1 MRMLTATALLAA
13 ALGCAAPAAAQ
24 ISGNVVRIGVLG
36 DQSGMASDSAG
47 KGSVLAAQMAVQDF
61 GGKVGNAA
69 IEILHADSQGKPDV
83 ASSVVRRWFDVD
95 GVDAVAD
102 VPFTSV
108 ALAVNAVAASAN
120 RTVLIASAASS
131 DLTGKACQA
140 VTTQWSDDS
149 YALSVGAAR
158 AIVKDGGSSWYFI
171 TADYTFGHALERDAT
186 RSIEQSGG
194 KVVGSVRHP
203 LNTADFSSYL
213 VHAQG
218 SGARIVAFASVGT
231 DTIVALK
238 QAAEFGLAQG
248 GQRLAP
254 LLVFLTDIH
263 SLGLAAA
270 QGSLIAEGFYWD
282 QNDAAR
288 TWSRRFLAA
297 HGKMPTKAQAAAYVS
312 VLHYLRAVE
321 AVGTDE
327 ARAVNARMRQMPVDY
342 FGRPATIR
350 PSGRVVYD
358 LSLYQVK
365 APAESRQAWDYYRQ
379 VGIVPADQAF
389 RPMADEG
396 CPLNRN

>member
-1 MRMLTATALLAA
+1 MRKLTATTLLAA
-13 ALGCAAPAAAQ
+13 SLACTMPAAAQ

-61 GGKVGNAA
+61 GGKVGTAP
-69 IEILHADSQGKPDV
+69 IEILQADSQGKPDV

-158 AIVKDGGSSWYFI
+158 AIVKEGGSSWYFI

-203 LNTADFSSYL
+203 LNSADFSSYL
-213 VHAQG
+213 VHAQA

-288 TWSRRFLAA
+288 AWSRRFLAA

-321 AVGTDE
+321 AAGTDE

-365 APAESRQAWDYYRQ
+365 APAESRYAWDYYKE
-379 VGIVPADQAF
+379 VGLVPSDQAF
-389 RPMADEG
+389 RPVADEG